1 MRVEVSL
8 AQRYFTNLRDGDSR
22 GSTVLLVD
30 TDLRVMHGYA
40 TALREAGFAVLEA
53 VSFEDGRR
61 LWRSTHPD
69 VLVVDVRL
77 GQFNGLQLLMRAR
90 ADRSDIHAIITC
102 PFPDAVLEAETRRFG
117 GTFLTKPLQPWQIV
131 EAVRTASNSQA
142 VTEAVPA
149 VPTPPLLERRRADRR
164 IQLQS
169 GFEPDRRNNER
180 RQPQAAAERRA
191 AERRQLL
198 ISEFT
203 PERRRGDRRIAPR
216 PT

>member
-1 MRVEVSL
+1 L
-8 AQRYFTNLRDGDSR
+8 AQRYFTNLRDGESS

-30 TDLRVMHGYA
+30 TDLRVMHSYA

-61 LWRSTHPD
+61 LWRSTWPD

-90 ADRSDIHAIITC
+90 ADRADVHAIITC

-117 GTFLTKPLQPWQIV
+117 ATFLTKPLHPWQIV
-131 EAVRTASNSQA
+131 EAVRTASQSNGA
-142 VTEAVPA
+142 GAAVPA
-149 VPTPPLLERRRADRR
+149 APTPPLLERRRGERRVSLTPDFHPERRGSDRRQPRTPQDRRAADRR
-164 IQLQS
+164 QVV
-169 GFEPDRRNNER
+169 D
-180 RQPQAAAERRA
+180 AD
-191 AERRQLL
+191 
-198 ISEFT
+198 FT
-203 PERRRGDRRIAPR
+203 PERRQGDRRIAPR